1 MLKFLNPPVLLTNAP
16 ETFASSPHPHDHPA
30 SDVWQA
36 PKPGNPSRLTRKLI
50 HDFTKWIT
58 YELKTPSVPQPSQP
72 KIQAI
77 PNPSTPKKSQNPE
90 DKGRIFHWF
99 PSKMVE
105 SWPHCPTMPGRKG
118 GPWIFWIR
126 PRHQGKAIEAAEIN
140 AWKSPMG
147 SQCHWIGLLGKIL
160 TGNPWLFTIK

>member
-1 MLKFLNPPVLLTNAP
+1 MLQKLLQVHPILTTTQPQMFGKHQNQGTPQGWQENWFMTLRNESPMNWKLPQSLNHLNLK
-16 ETFASSPHPHDHPA
+16 S
-30 SDVWQA
+30 
-36 PKPGNPSRLTRKLI
+36 KPFQTHQR
-50 HDFTKWIT
+50 
-58 YELKTPSVPQPSQP
+58 
-72 KIQAI
+72 
-77 PNPSTPKKSQNPE
+77 PKKSQNPE